1 MLAQPFRFAA
11 AVILAFYGPVSTAFA
26 QPSSSRTIRGVV
38 VDPSGASVPGATV
51 MVIGSS
57 GDEHRATSDPEG
69 RFELAVPVATP
80 FTVIGSARG
89 FDTFATTVE
98 SLAEPI
104 TLALPAARV
113 EEQVTVTATL
123 RRDRAVSTATKT
135 ATPIL
140 QIPQSIEVVD
150 AETLRSQAAMSMQD
164 AMRNVAGVN
173 VNLGEGRRDQFIIR
187 GFNAQNDALVD
198 GVRDDG
204 LYYRDLATIDRIEV
218 LKGPAAALFGRGSS
232 GGVIN
237 RIVKAPLLEASVGEF
252 AVTAGNLGARRVSAD
267 IGRHSASNRWAFRL
281 VGAGEDSTSFR
292 DSYFLRRGVVAPS
305 LLWSSGRTSVL
316 TQVEHL
322 RDHRLPDRG
331 IPSVNGAPADVRM
344 GQSYGYPDDDSID
357 ATVTSATTR
366 FERRIGAAIQ
376 FRDVVKVARYDTT
389 FSNTGPNG
397 TRLMADGWHVQRQ
410 QYNSD
415 QSQQNFF
422 NQTELIFPA
431 QLAATTHEIV
441 AGMEIGSQ
449 TRSQE
454 RFNGSAGEVML
465 IDPVLTQPRYSAVVA
480 TRNVFDGE
488 VAGVYVQD
496 QVGFGRRWKALAG
509 VRGDRFQQTLD
520 DRTAANVD
528 LARLDVNW
536 SPRAGVVY
544 QPTPRSSVY
553 ASVSRSFQPS
563 GEGLSLA
570 VNAAELKPESSRNV
584 EAGAKAELFGGR
596 ASATA
601 ALFRL
606 DRSNIKTTDPIDPT
620 KLVLVGQQRTDGLE
634 LTFDGRLQ
642 DRLTARVGYA
652 WLDAAVLRSNTVSS
666 GVPIE
671 GNRPGLVPRHSGN
684 IWAGYHL
691 TERWSFGGG
700 AIATGRRFTSN
711 DNLVSLPGFVRID
724 AAASYRLSAWEIALN
739 ARNVFNRHYYET
751 AATNFQ
757 IAPGVPREVVL
768 TFRVNP

>member
-1 MLAQPFRFAA
+1 MFAQPLR
-11 AVILAFYGPVSTAFA
+11 LALLTLVLCGPVSTAFA
-26 QPSSSRTIRGVV
+26 QPASRTVRGVV
-38 VDPSGASVPGATV
+38 VDPSGASVAGATV
-51 MVIGSS
+51 MVVGPS
-57 GDEHRATSDPEG
+57 GDEYRATSDPEG
-69 RFELAVPVATP
+69 RFELAVPVAPP
-80 FTVIGSARG
+80 FTVIGTARG
-89 FDTFATTVE
+89 FDTAATTVD
-98 SLAEPI
+98 SFAPLI
-104 TLALPAARV
+104 KLSLPAARI
-113 EEQVTVTATL
+113 EEQVTVTATI
-123 RRDRAVSTATKT
+123 RREGVVSTATKT

-140 QIPQSIEVVD
+140 QIPQSIEIVD
-150 AETLRSQAAMSMQD
+150 AEMLRSQAALSMQD

-187 GFNAQNDALVD
+187 GFNAQYDALVD

-237 RIVKAPLLEASVGEF
+237 RIVKAPQLGTTVGEF
-252 AVTAGNLGARRVSAD
+252 AVTAGNLGVRRVSAD

-292 DSYFLRRGVVAPS
+292 DAYFLRRGVVAPS
-305 LLWSSGRTSVL
+305 LLWSSGRTNIL

-331 IPSVNGAPADVRM
+331 IPSVNGVPAAVRI
-344 GQSYGYPDDDSID
+344 GQNYGYPDDDHID
-357 ATVTSATTR
+357 TTVTSATTR
-366 FERRIGAAIQ
+366 VERRIGAAIQ
-376 FRDVVKVARYDTT
+376 FRDVVKFARYDTT
-389 FSNTGPNG
+389 FSNTGANG

-422 NQTELIFPA
+422 NQAELMFPA
-431 QLAATTHEIV
+431 RIAATMHEIV
-441 AGMEIGSQ
+441 AGMELGSQ

-454 RFNGSAGEVML
+454 RFNGSAGEVTL
-465 IDPVLTQPRYSAVVA
+465 VEPVLTQPRYALVA
-480 TRNVFDGE
+480 TTRNVFDGA

-496 QVGFGRRWKALAG
+496 QVAFSRRWKALVG
-509 VRGDRFQQTLD
+509 VRGDRFHQTLD
-520 DRTAANVD
+520 DRTAANRD

-544 QPTPRSSVY
+544 QPTPHSSLY

-570 VNAAELKPESSRNV
+570 VNAAELKPEATRNV
-584 EAGAKAELFGGR
+584 EAGAKAALFGGR
-596 ASATA
+596 ATAAA

-606 DRSNIKTTDPIDPT
+606 HRRNIKTTDPVEPT

-634 LTFDGRLQ
+634 LTLDGHVS
-642 DRLTARVGYA
+642 DRLTARVAYA
-652 WLDAAVLRSNTVSS
+652 WLDAAVLRSNTITS
-666 GVPIE
+666 GVRIE
-671 GNRPGLVPRHSGN
+671 GNRPGLVPRHSGSV
-684 IWAGYHL
+684 WAGYHL

-700 AIATGRRFTSN
+700 ATATGQRFTSN
-711 DNLVSLPGFVRID
+711 DNLVSLPGFVRVD
-724 AAASYRLSAWEIALN
+724 AAASYRLRAWEIALN
-739 ARNVFNRHYYET
+739 ARNVLNQRYYET
-751 AATNFQ
+751 ASTNFQ
-757 IAPGVPREVVL
+757 IAPGVPRELVL